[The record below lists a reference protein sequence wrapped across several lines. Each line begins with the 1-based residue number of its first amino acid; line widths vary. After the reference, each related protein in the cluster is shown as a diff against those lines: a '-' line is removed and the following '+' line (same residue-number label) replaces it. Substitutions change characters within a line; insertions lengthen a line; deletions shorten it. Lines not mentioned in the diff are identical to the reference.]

1 MGVIYINK
9 VSNKSIFKF
18 LCLIIFLISI
28 PYSKVEA
35 AWNNNA
41 VDFVSQK
48 GQQTAYYEQGAFW
61 FGQAGTVP
69 TYGTYYQTMGW
80 EVGVYVNGSY
90 YSVGYKTR
98 GTTMQVHETDYNN
111 LRYTLWRIPF
121 TQIISDLKTKYPAVN
136 FNDLQN
142 RSVNSRFYFDAIVRV
157 HFSSTGWSGDI
168 NANGTTSWGTVYRTH
183 YDLSKSSNL
192 WGSALI
198 EGMKA
203 LFNISKDLP
212 GNSKPPAP
220 SRFAMLIEPNRPGWP
235 SATYPTTHY
244 HVNGSNDYW
253 VNLKDRFTVYSESS
267 IPESSYGYGVY
278 PDYNYISLDLNGST
292 ATGNS
297 SSAYSGT
304 ISGVG
309 PYFNNNF
316 DQYSHD
322 SSSKSENGSGY
333 LFSRFVMKAKQ
344 DNKDY
349 KLTYTSVKS
358 GYYDSWTTSN
368 KWLRTDGTAPTV
380 KFNSDRAE
388 DIWTKDNV
396 NVIVTSEDKRSGV
409 STTKFWQQKDD
420 GGWTWKGEN
429 LGTINLNTTGRH
441 DVIVESIDNVKN
453 STGYLSR
460 RYLIDKIAP
469 LGKVTVENVTP
480 SGFDVVVDG
489 LYDQHSGLDKVTLVA
504 WTTTWDGDG
513 KWQEKKIDN
522 SIKSSRFRVKTSDY
536 SNKCGKYYF
545 DLRVFDKAGNEL
557 LLSNTL
563 DVPYPKPIVSKIEI
577 SNYGYKDTANDVYWV
592 KTDNPFTA
600 KVYGKAEPKSSEYNI
615 NNLQILIRR
624 FGAIDF
630 SKPKIFY
637 SNIPNNQPVGVK
649 YSDFDIGTNKLPSS
663 STLSTGSYSVRDN
676 AYTYSYFNLYLWQEE
691 DITINPVVRI
701 QEYNIESDWNDNSAT
716 VKSDGTAPIV
726 DSINVSKQTVNELN
740 LNINN
745 LRDLSK
751 DKTKPG
757 SGVDFKNSYVEI
769 QPVNYDGNLTGTKE
783 KSYIYVD
790 NKNNNYTLK
799 VDWNNCLNKDWY
811 GKFRVKVYVQDN
823 VGNGAIVYDKVLDRQ
838 PLTINGVITP
848 NPASQG
854 KNTIVTI
861 KTEGSAIKIKAA
873 FPDELVQLTAEENP
887 LIIEKQI
894 KVESI
899 HTEVLNM
906 RVPLEAPMTLGGDG
920 KRLKEPYKVYIE
932 AINGYGDK
940 VYTYLDLDI
949 QGNILDDLKIRLRSS
964 GYDKE

>member
-1 MGVIYINK
+1 MVVIFINK

-18 LCLIIFLISI
+18 FCLIIFFICI
-28 PYSKVEA
+28 PYSKADA

-41 VDFVSQK
+41 VDFVNSK

-80 EVGVYVNGSY
+80 EVGVYVNGGY

-98 GTTMQVHETDYNN
+98 GTDMQVHETDYNS
-111 LRYTLWRIPF
+111 LRYTLWKIPF
-121 TQIISDLKTKYPAVN
+121 TRIVSDLKAKYPSVN

-142 RSVNSRFYFDAIVRV
+142 RNVNSTFYFDAIVRV
-157 HFSSTGWSGDI
+157 HFASTGWSGDI

-183 YDLSKSSNL
+183 YELSKSSNL
-192 WGSALI
+192 WSNALI

-322 SSSKSENGSGY
+322 SSSKSESGSGY
-333 LFSRFVMKAKQ
+333 LFSRFVMRAKQ

-368 KWLRTDGTAPTV
+368 KWLRTDGTSPTV
-380 KFNSDRAE
+380 KFNSDRVE

-396 NVIVTSEDKRSGV
+396 NVTVTSEDGRSGV
-409 STTKFWQQKDD
+409 GTTKFWTQKDD
-420 GGWTWKGEN
+420 GGWIWKGEN
-429 LGTINLNTTGRH
+429 LGTINLNTTGKH
-441 DVIVESIDNVKN
+441 DIIVESIDNVKN
-453 STGYLSR
+453 STGYMYK
-460 RYLIDKIAP
+460 RYLIDKVKP
-469 LGKVTVENVTP
+469 LGKVSVENVTP
-480 SGFDVVVDG
+480 DGFDVVVDG
-489 LYDQHSGLDKVTLVA
+489 LYDEHSGLDKVTLVA

-522 SIKSSRFRVKTSDY
+522 SIKISRFRVKTSDY

-545 DLRVFDKAGNEL
+545 DIRVFDKAGNEL
-557 LLSNTL
+557 FISNTL
-563 DVPYPKPIVSKIEI
+563 DVPYPKPIVSTIDI
-577 SNYGYKDTANDVYWV
+577 SNYEYKDVNNVYWV
-592 KTDNPFTA
+592 KADDPFTA
-600 KVYGKAEPKSSEYNI
+600 KVYGKSEPKSSAYNI
-615 NNLQILIRR
+615 NSLHAIIRKL
-624 FGAIDF
+624 GATDF
-630 SKPKIFY
+630 SKIKAFDSY
-637 SNIPNNQPVGVK
+637 IPNNQPIGVN
-649 YSDFDIGTNKLPSS
+649 YSDFNIGTNTITLS
-663 STLSTGSYSVRDN
+663 STLSPGSYSLRDN
-676 AYTYSYFNLYLWQEE
+676 VYTYSYFNLYMWKEE
-691 DITINPVVRI
+691 DITINPMVRI
-701 QEYNIESDWNDNSAT
+701 REYNIDSDWNNNSAI
-716 VKSDGTAPIV
+716 VKSDGTAPTADSVSIV
-726 DSINVSKQTVNELN
+726 RQTFELMS
-740 LNINN
+740 LKINN

-757 SGVDFKNSYVEI
+757 SGVDFKNSYIEV
-769 QPVNYDGNLTGTKE
+769 QPVNYDGNLIGTKE
-783 KSYIYVD
+783 KIYTYINNGD
-790 NKNNNYTLK
+790 NNYTFNI
-799 VDWNNCLNKDWY
+799 DWNSSINKNWY
-811 GKFRVKVYVQDN
+811 GKFKIQIYVQDN
-823 VGNGAIVYDKVLDRQ
+823 VGNRACIYDKVLERD
-838 PLTINGVITP
+838 PITIQGVISP
-848 NPASQG
+848 NPSPAG
-854 KNTIVTI
+854 KLLDLQI
-861 KTEGSAIKIKAA
+861 KTTGSANRISVEFPPEILELTTDEENLLVSINIPVEPTHIQNIRSRLPLDTPQTLDPNGNRLRAPYVIKIAA
-873 FPDELVQLTAEENP
+873 DNQYGDRASGILYLDVQ
-887 LIIEKQI
+887 
-894 KVESI
+894 ESI
-899 HTEVLNM
+899 TTDV
-906 RVPLEAPMTLGGDG
+906 
-920 KRLKEPYKVYIE
+920 KVR
-932 AINGYGDK
+932 
-940 VYTYLDLDI
+940 
-949 QGNILDDLKIRLRSS
+949 IRST
-964 GYDKE
+964 GYDKGE